1 MYVKDKRLKICLGV
15 LIFGI
20 LCCLGYILWLFWGYY
35 KAESEY
41 SMVRQGFVTQPEQDL
56 ALSPTESE
64 SPFPERDIDIEG
76 LLSVNPDFVAWIYYE
91 DGKIDYPVAKET
103 EDDIN
108 KYLNTTF
115 EGQRNTAG
123 CIFMPYDASSDFKDL
138 NTFLYGHNMK
148 NGSMFGTLKYLY
160 RDPSENFKDPYFYI
174 WTKNYERIMYRVVSM
189 YVVDKDSEMYSV
201 PMNTEGYV
209 EYRDKILELGSV
221 ESYQAFTDT
230 EKSAMGQAAPF
241 VTLSVCYGSAG
252 TRNRLLVHG
261 VEVLREPYVR
271 EGSSV
276 Q

>member
-1 MYVKDKRLKICLGV
+1 
-15 LIFGI
+15 
-20 LCCLGYILWLFWGYY
+20 
-35 KAESEY
+35 
-41 SMVRQGFVTQPEQDL
+41 MVRQGFVTQPEQDL
-56 ALSPTESE
+56 AVSPAESE

-160 RDPSENFKDPYFYI
+160 RDPAENFKNPYFYI
-174 WTKNYERIMYRVVSM
+174 WTKDYERIMYRVVSM

-201 PMNTEGYV
+201 PVNIEGYV

-221 ESYQAFTDT
+221 GGYQAFMDM
-230 EKSAMGQAAPF
+230 EKGAMGQAEPF

-261 VEVLREPYVR
+261 VEILREPYVC
-271 EGSSV
+271 EGGLV